1 MTGLAPPRGAIPAPL
16 SLRDGVR
23 EAGVALAAAALFWSP
38 LLFGGALGG
47 RDWASHHWHY
57 FDWVRTSLLEHG
69 VLPLYMADAWVTKNF
84 LANAESPCCGP
95 LVALLLVMPTDVYL
109 KLLLVLFSAAGLSG
123 CFRLLRD
130 LGVSAPV
137 AGVSSLPFAFGG
149 FFVSHFCVGHP
160 WALGGYLLP
169 WLVLCYRRAALGS
182 GAALWA
188 GAGVN
193 ALPILFGQPQPFVWQ
208 NLWLAGFAVLWSI
221 RVRASF
227 PLSRLSLLWLAAAG
241 LGSLKLLPMLA
252 EFASYAPEARIPG
265 LPWRLLLASLAGTG
279 QAPGLAPPGLAYG
292 HGAGWWEYAF
302 YVGPLPLA
310 ALLAGLAAA
319 RPGWPLL
326 VLGGFFLLL
335 SLQGGID
342 LWSRLESLPVWRT
355 QRAPSRFLF
364 PALFA
369 FQVVAALGLERLYRA
384 AGRRWPRAAL
394 AAALALALG
403 IGADLFLESLP
414 WQRAATGAG
423 PASRDH
429 RPQPTS
435 FGRAGASAELIGFAP
450 NRLVYRVRAQ
460 RAAELELPMRHG
472 TWAPEWRVDGLPA
485 RSRNGKLAIRVP
497 PGERDVVLRY
507 RPPLFEAGLALSAA
521 TLGIGIGAALLRRRR
536 LPR

>member
-1 MTGLAPPRGAIPAPL
+1 MTELAPPRGADPAPV
-16 SLRDGVR
+16 SLRDGAR

-38 LLFGGALGG
+38 LLFGGAIAG

-69 VLPLYMADAWVTKNF
+69 TLPLYMADAWVTRNF

-95 LVALLLVMPTDVYL
+95 LAPLLLVLPTDLYL
-109 KLLLVLFSAAGLSG
+109 ELLLLLFSAAGLWG

-130 LGVSAPV
+130 LGVSEPV
-137 AGVSSLPFAFGG
+137 AAVSALPFAFGG
-149 FFVSHFCVGHP
+149 FFVSHLCVGHP

-169 WLVLCYRRAALGS
+169 WIVLCYRRAALGS

-188 GAGVN
+188 GAGLN
-193 ALPILFGQPQPFVWQ
+193 ALTILSGQHQPFVWQ
-208 NLWLAGFAVLWSI
+208 NLFLGGFATLWSI

-227 PLSRLSLLWLAAAG
+227 PLSRLALLWLAAAG
-241 LGSLKLLPMLA
+241 LGALKLLPMLA

-265 LPWRLLLASLAGTG
+265 LPWRLLPASLAGSG
-279 QAPGLAPPGLAYG
+279 QAPALAPPGLGYD

-302 YVGPLPLA
+302 YVGALPLA
-310 ALLAGLAAA
+310 ALGAGLAAA
-319 RPGWPLL
+319 RRGWPLL
-326 VLGGFFLLL
+326 ALGGFFLLL
-335 SLQGGID
+335 SLESGIG
-342 LWSRLESLPVWRT
+342 LWGRLESLPVWRT

-369 FQVVAALGLERLYRA
+369 FQVVAALGLERIYRA

-394 AAALALALG
+394 GTALALALG
-403 IGADLFLESLP
+403 IGADLFRESLP
-414 WQRAATGAG
+414 WQRAATGA
-423 PASRDH
+423 ALSSRDH
-429 RPQPTS
+429 RPRPIRFES
-435 FGRAGASAELIGFAP
+435 AGARVELVGFAP
-450 NRLVYRVRAQ
+450 NRLVYRVRSGH
-460 RAAELELPMRHG
+460 AAELELPLRYG
-472 TWAPEWRVDGLPA
+472 TWRPEWRVDGLPA
-485 RSRNGKLAIRVP
+485 RSRSGRFAIQVP

-536 LPR
+536 LRR